1 MTIPHA
7 VYVHVPFCARKCA
20 YCDFN
25 AYAGAEALIPAYVD
39 ALVREVDA
47 CVPRACAAP
56 TVYLGGGTPTLLEV
70 EQAAALLAAVRRGFA
85 VDPGA
90 EITIEANPTSADAA
104 RFARLRALG
113 FNRISIGVQA
123 FDDGLLAAMD
133 REHTGAQ
140 AERAVTA
147 ARAEGF
153 GNVSIDLMFG
163 FPGQSLAMW
172 EETLGRAL
180 ELGTDHVSLYSLT
193 IEPGTRFERL
203 HAGGKL
209 TLPPEDDQVQMYE
222 LAVDALAR
230 AGLERYEVSNF
241 ARPGC
246 EARHNMTYWRNEPY
260 LGFGAGAV
268 SYSGGTRWTNE
279 KHPARY
285 IARVRSGAP
294 LAVTSETLDH
304 RASAGETAMLGL
316 RMARGLDLIALR
328 RRYGE
333 PVTTELL
340 RRLDGAIARGLVVL
354 DATSARMT
362 AAGFLLANE
371 VAVDLLP

>member
-47 CVPRACAAP
+47 SVARACAAP
-56 TVYLGGGTPTLLEV
+56 TVYFGGGTPTLLEV
-70 EQAAALLAAVRRGFA
+70 EQAGALLAAVRRGFA
-85 VDPGA
+85 VDPDA

-133 REHTGAQ
+133 REHTGAE

-172 EETLGRAL
+172 AQTLGRAL
-180 ELGTDHVSLYSLT
+180 ELGTEHVSLYSLT
-193 IEPGTRFERL
+193 VEPGTRFERL

-209 TLPPEDDQVQMYE
+209 TLPPEEDQVRMYE
-222 LAVDALAR
+222 TAVETLTR
-230 AGLERYEVSNF
+230 AGLERYEVSSF
-241 ARPGC
+241 ARPGY

-268 SYSGGTRWTNE
+268 SYSGGTRWTSE

-340 RRLDGAIARGLVVL
+340 RRLDGAVARGLVVL
-354 DATSARMT
+354 DATCARMT

-371 VAVDLLP
+371 VAIDLLP